1 MYLFSVCTAAPP
13 QSAAT
18 WVANPPPKVLIW
30 LSTYTLTF
38 SLSQIPAGEA
48 RHSSH
53 YRETQP
59 AAPAMVNEVVQSNFL
74 EGPQG
79 SRNPNGENRRVNKT
93 EWRLMLLWL
102 KEIVFE
108 AWQTQYECKLFENI
122 MRYTLLVCVFIVHVE
137 RWNKKI

>member
-1 MYLFSVCTAAPP
+1 
-13 QSAAT
+13 
-18 WVANPPPKVLIW
+18 
-30 LSTYTLTF
+30 
-38 SLSQIPAGEA
+38 
-48 RHSSH
+48 
-53 YRETQP
+53 
-59 AAPAMVNEVVQSNFL
+59 MVNEVVQSNFL